1 MLMDLVFYTIQKMH
15 STVFSIITQNQL
27 SLFTENEVN
36 SRRTNRSVLM
46 SKDFLVEWKSRI
58 VTFQQQTWNNP
69 QSQQTSLFEL
79 SDSFDLDR
87 VDPFSLLY
95 QPFEFYRLSED
106 GQANCIYS
114 VVDLMQPLLLY
125 IGETQQT
132 PKKRWMNHYCR
143 DYTDNYLAIHHHYKL
158 DVAVNIG
165 FWWDTP
171 TNRKVRQ
178 SMELA
183 LIDKWRSPFNKEN
196 WHLYSQPFKKA
207 GSANY

>member
-1 MLMDLVFYTIQKMH
+1 M
-15 STVFSIITQNQL
+15 TQNQL

-36 SRRTNRSVLM
+36 SRRTNRPVLM

-58 VTFQQQTWNNP
+58 VTYQQQTWNNP
-69 QSQQTSLFEL
+69 PSQQTSLFEL
-79 SDSFDLDR
+79 SDSFDLNR
-87 VDPFSLLY
+87 VDPFGLLY
-95 QPFEFYRLSED
+95 QPFEFYRLPED
-106 GQANCIYS
+106 GLTNCIYF

-143 DYTDNYLAIHHHYKL
+143 DYTANYLALHHHYKSE
-158 DVAVNIG
+158 VAVNIG
-165 FWWDTP
+165 FLWDTP
-171 TNRKVRQ
+171 TNRKARQ
-178 SMELA
+178 AMELA

-196 WHLYSQPFKKA
+196 WHLYAQPFKKA